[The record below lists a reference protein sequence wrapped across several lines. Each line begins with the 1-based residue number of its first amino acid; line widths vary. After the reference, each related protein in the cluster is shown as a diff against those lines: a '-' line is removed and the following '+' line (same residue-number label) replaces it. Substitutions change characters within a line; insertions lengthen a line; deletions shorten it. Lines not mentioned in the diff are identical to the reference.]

1 MKKKMIVKMVA
12 LVVGLFTLPPITYAE
27 TFSGSLA
34 PILFDEEYSEL
45 KRYTLISGPMFYQEE
60 PSEEYTEGFRA
71 DETETLD
78 GLFAR
83 QVYDYDSDQSA
94 RSIFHRAR
102 ESLLS
107 EGFELSFECEGA
119 DCGPVSGW
127 RLLLSK
133 DIVGAEDA
141 QFYLAGRL
149 GTRQNIVAA
158 KAVYV
163 TEFDSQPRMIVD
175 TVQHVKRSTTEIGEL
190 GSFDSLYKTWRN
202 TDTLQSLGSVFFS
215 SNSKELAS
223 VDKIRSLVDSISDA
237 PDAKYLLIG
246 FSDPRGGAVSNRALS
261 LERAVSLK
269 EKLVSQFSVNSE
281 RLVTYGAGEL
291 DDGNVSLAQ
300 SRKVSIYRIRE

>member
-1 MKKKMIVKMVA
+1 
-12 LVVGLFTLPPITYAE
+12 
-27 TFSGSLA
+27 
-34 PILFDEEYSEL
+34 
-45 KRYTLISGPMFYQEE
+45 
-60 PSEEYTEGFRA
+60 
-71 DETETLD
+71 
-78 GLFAR
+78 
-83 QVYDYDSDQSA
+83 
-94 RSIFHRAR
+94 
-102 ESLLS
+102 
-107 EGFELSFECEGA
+107 
-119 DCGPVSGW
+119 
-127 RLLLSK
+127 LSK